1 MSSPASFT
9 RRLTRALATHA
20 ARTLPL
26 EHSPWGEA
34 MRRETDYIA
43 SDRAA
48 LAFAFG
54 CLLSAYSTRF
64 SNMRTGNLR
73 PARSLLVL
81 EMLLCFLPLTG
92 IFIAALLHVFAS
104 AAHPPPILG
113 ALLAASALGPAGLL
127 VVLAPALGRARGPV
141 PLIALAVLSA
151 VTITAFATGILPA
164 PTWRD
169 AVLCVLLPLAGVAH
183 LAALTRTPSA
193 ASLQT
198 G

>member
-1 MSSPASFT
+1 M
-9 RRLTRALATHA
+9 
-20 ARTLPL
+20 LPL
-26 EHSPWGEA
+26 KHAPWGEA

-48 LAFAFG
+48 LLWACG

-73 PARSLLVL
+73 PAPSLLVL

-92 IFIAALLHVFAS
+92 VFIAALLHVFAS

-127 VVLAPALGRARGPV
+127 VALAPALGRARGPA
-141 PLIALAVLSA
+141 PLTVMAVLSA
-151 VTITAFATGILPA
+151 FTITAFATGILPA

-183 LAALTRTPSA
+183 LAALTLTGTSSA
-193 ASLQT
+193 ASLPT
-198 G
+198 D